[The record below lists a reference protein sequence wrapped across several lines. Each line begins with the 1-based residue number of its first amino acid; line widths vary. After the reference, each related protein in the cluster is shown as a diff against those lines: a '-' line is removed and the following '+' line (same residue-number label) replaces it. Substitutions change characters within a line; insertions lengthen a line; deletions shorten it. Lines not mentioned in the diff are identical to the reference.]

1 MSNMN
6 EAVLFTKLLDSRT
19 AQPNNNAFY
28 AFLVIVCLMIYYKQ
42 TPQQSQQP
50 SYIPYPVY
58 RSLPDFN
65 RQYRPKSERLQIK
78 TFSDRLKPPWLE
90 LFT

>member
-6 EAVLFTKLLDSRT
+6 EAVLFAKLLDNRT
-19 AQPNNNAFY
+19 TQPNNNAFY

-42 TPQQSQQP
+42 NDQHQKQP

-58 RSLPDFN
+58 RNIPQQ
-65 RQYRPKSERLQIK
+65 QYQPKSERLQIE
-78 TFSDRLKPPWLE
+78 TFSDILKPPWQL
-90 LFT
+90 LY